1 MNHKLTLLIVSV
13 CLASHPDAFGDMG
26 SIPLKAG
33 VQVFE
38 PNQDAIIVWNGTE
51 QLLYLRT
58 TLRTSAET
66 KVIEVM
72 PLPNRPV
79 VESIDSGV
87 FKRMSFF
94 LPVQEPA
101 SGTIDPFGGETKP
114 EPRPAGEIV
123 ERKEIGAHALTTV
136 RVEDSAGFSQWVKD
150 EFGAEGKIE
159 IPDPLLKVIQ
169 LYLDDGYDW
178 FIFDTVDLST
188 AFSEK
193 ETLKIRFQSD
203 HLYYPMR
210 ITRLESGETEVN
222 LAIVTDVLFEDG
234 DMAGINRTEL
244 EVTGRPRKFV
254 PNRLAGVDPTI
265 PTLFKPS
272 AELKVRNWKIKGKL
286 SEFSKDLLVRH
297 PDRRNAPQ
305 N

>member
-1 MNHKLTLLIVSV
+1 
-13 CLASHPDAFGDMG
+13 
-26 SIPLKAG
+26 
-33 VQVFE
+33 
-38 PNQDAIIVWNGTE
+38 
-51 QLLYLRT
+51 
-58 TLRTSAET
+58 
-66 KVIEVM
+66 M

-178 FIFDTVDLST
+178 FLFDTVDLST

-193 ETLKIRFQSD
+193 ETLKIRFQTD

-210 ITRLESGETEVN
+210 ITRWNPERLKSIWPSSQMSC
-222 LAIVTDVLFEDG
+222 LR
-234 DMAGINRTEL
+234 MATWL
-244 EVTGRPRKFV
+244 VSTGRNWRSRTSPEICLRTGWLGSIQRFPRSST
-254 PNRLAGVDPTI
+254 RQQ
-265 PTLFKPS
+265 
-272 AELKVRNWKIKGKL
+272 R
-286 SEFSKDLLVRH
+286 
-297 PDRRNAPQ
+297 
-305 N
+305 